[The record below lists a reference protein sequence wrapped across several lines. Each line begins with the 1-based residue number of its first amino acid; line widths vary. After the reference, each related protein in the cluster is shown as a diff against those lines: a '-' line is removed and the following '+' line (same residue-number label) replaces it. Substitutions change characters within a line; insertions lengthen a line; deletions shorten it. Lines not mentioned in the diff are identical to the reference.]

1 MRPSILH
8 PLGDR
13 RYSRRQGRPVRIGR
27 RDRAEGRGADHRP
40 PESVAI
46 DPAVARARAAGGPV
60 DHASYSCGCGY
71 LFVAAVSTT
80 VLCPHC
86 GTGQAW

>member
-13 RYSRRQGRPVRIGR
+13 RYQRRQRRPARIGR
-27 RDRAEGRGADHRP
+27 GGRAEGHGAGHRQA
-40 PESVAI
+40 ESIVV
-46 DPAVARARAAGGPV
+46 DPAVARAREAGGPV
-60 DHASYSCGCGY
+60 DHASYNCGCGY

>member
-1 MRPSILH
+1 MRPSILN

-13 RYSRRQGRPVRIGR
+13 RYSRRQARAVRIGR
-27 RDRAEGRGADHRP
+27 RGRAEGRGAGHRT
-40 PESVAI
+40 PESVVV
-46 DPAVARARAAGGPV
+46 DPAVARAREAGGPV